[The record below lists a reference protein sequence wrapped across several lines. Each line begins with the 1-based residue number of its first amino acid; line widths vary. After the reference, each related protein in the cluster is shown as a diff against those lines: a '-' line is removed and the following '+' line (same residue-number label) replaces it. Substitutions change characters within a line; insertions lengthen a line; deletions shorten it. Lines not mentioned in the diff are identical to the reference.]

1 MSPSILIIEDDPTLG
16 KNLLRFLRLQGYEPR
31 YCSSYGDS
39 LNVLRETHFDVVISD
54 LMLPDG
60 SGMDLLEFVAQ
71 HSPGSAFLMM
81 TGHASLSTAVNAFRN
96 GVHDY
101 MIKPFSLEEL
111 KKKVESIVAL
121 KHMDQNSDSKNT
133 KSENGD
139 DDVTQPLLGCSTAMR
154 ELVALIK
161 RVAKTP
167 STVLLSG
174 ESGTGK
180 ELAANALHMFSS
192 RSEAPFVA
200 VNLGAVPDEL
210 VESHLFGHIK
220 GAFTGADQDRQG
232 LFRTAGNGTLFLD
245 EIGELPL
252 PLQSKL
258 LRALE
263 DRQVFPVGSDVPYPI
278 SARIVAATNRDLPV
292 MVDEGQFRLD
302 LYYRLNVIAIR
313 MPSLRDRKEDIP
325 ELADHF
331 LKRYSERFGR
341 SSAPTL
347 SRQALQQLQDYSWP
361 GNVRELSN
369 LIERAVVL
377 CDTDRIQSF
386 AFDKNEVQVTTS
398 EVDAQITDLSTAVEQ
413 FKTQHIVAILEAANY
428 NRELAAK
435 MLGLSPATLY
445 RHLDKLGL
453 KGYRGS

>member
-1 MSPSILIIEDDPTLG
+1 MSPRILIIEDDQTLS
-16 KNLLRFLRLQGYEPR
+16 KNLLRFLRLQGYEPNL
-31 YCSSYGDS
+31 CSNYRDS
-39 LNVLRETHFDVVISD
+39 LEALKETHFDVVISD

-60 SGMDLLEFVAQ
+60 SGMDLLEYVTK
-71 HSPGSAFLMM
+71 HSPSSAFLMM

-121 KHMDQNSDSKNT
+121 KRMDQHSYSQHG
-133 KSENGD
+133 KSESGSGNG
-139 DDVTQPLLGCSTAMR
+139 TQPLLGKSAAMR

-180 ELAANALHMFSS
+180 ELAANALHMFSP
-192 RSEAPFVA
+192 RSEEPFVA
-200 VNLGAVPDEL
+200 VNLAAVPDEL
-210 VESHLFGHIK
+210 VESHLFGHTK

-245 EIGELPL
+245 EIGELPM

-263 DRQVFPVGSDVPYPI
+263 DRQVLPVGSDRPYPI
-278 SARIVAATNRDLPV
+278 SARIIAATNRDLPA
-292 MVDEGQFRLD
+292 MVDEGRFRLD
-302 LYYRLNVIAIR
+302 LYYRLNVITLK
-313 MPSLRDRKEDIP
+313 MPSLSDRKEDIP
-325 ELADHF
+325 DLAEHF
-331 LKRYSERFGR
+331 LKRYSDQFGR
-341 SSAPTL
+341 SSVPTL
-347 SRQALQQLQDYSWP
+347 SRPALQQLQNHSWP

-377 CDTDRIQSF
+377 CEGDRIECF
-386 AFDKNEVQVTTS
+386 EINDNETTLVTNGID
-398 EVDAQITDLSTAVEQ
+398 EQITDLSTAVDQ

-445 RHLDKLGL
+445 RQLDKLGL